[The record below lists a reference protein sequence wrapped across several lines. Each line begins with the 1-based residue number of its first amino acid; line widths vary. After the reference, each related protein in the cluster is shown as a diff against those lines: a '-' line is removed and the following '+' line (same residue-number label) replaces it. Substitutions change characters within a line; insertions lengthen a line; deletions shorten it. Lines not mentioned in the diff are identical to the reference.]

1 MKKAL
6 QISLARTLFTIE
18 EDAYAKL
25 DNYLSNL
32 RARFST
38 TDGKDEIMEDIE
50 SRIAEQFLESKKNII
65 TFSEVDMVIASMGSD
80 EEFDEAEKASSTP
93 KKTSTRKLYRDT
105 NNSVI
110 AGVCSGLGKYFSIDP
125 LLVRIIFVLFVFA
138 TGFGVLIYIFMW
150 IFVPEA
156 KTAGQKLE
164 MEGNPVTIDTLSK
177 SIREKI
183 EEVKKRRRERSEK

>member
-18 EDAYAKL
+18 DDAYAKL
-25 DNYLSNL
+25 DNYLSSL
-32 RARFST
+32 RIRFDT
-38 TDGKDEIMEDIE
+38 TDGKDEIMNDIE

-65 TFSEVDMVIASMGSD
+65 TLGEVGMVIASMGSD
-80 EEFDEAEKASSTP
+80 EEFDEAEKASPAP
-93 KKTSTRKLYRDT
+93 KKSSTRKLYRDT
-105 NNSVI
+105 ENSVI

-125 LLVRIIFVLFVFA
+125 LLVRIIFVIFIFA
-138 TGFGVLIYIFMW
+138 TGFGALIYIFMW

-164 MEGNPVTIDTLSK
+164 MGGNPVTIDTLSK

-183 EEVKKRRRERSEK
+183 EEVKKRHRR